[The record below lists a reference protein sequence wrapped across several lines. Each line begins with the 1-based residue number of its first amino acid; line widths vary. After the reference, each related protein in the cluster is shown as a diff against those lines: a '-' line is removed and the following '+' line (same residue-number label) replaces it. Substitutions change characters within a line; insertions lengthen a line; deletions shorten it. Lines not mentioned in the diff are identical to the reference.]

1 MKSKLVKK
9 IFKFYYEYGAGE
21 KKNLKM
27 HLFIPLYSRQIVIWN
42 QFTTTTYGT

>member
-21 KKNLKM
+21 KKKSKNAPFHPSL
-27 HLFIPLYSRQIVIWN
+27 L
-42 QFTTTTYGT
+42 